1 MTLAEI
7 MAGLGASQAVGGAR
21 TGALLLKLLKVSV
34 DNYLMLK
41 ED

>member
-7 MAGLGASQAVGGAR
+7 MAGLGAVKQSVER
-21 TGALLLKLLKVSV
+21 ELVLYLLKLLKVSV